1 MVARSTCD
9 HVHAVDQAELLRR
22 EAELIDVEL
31 ARGSQTPHQRVADHA
46 GLLADLL
53 HHEIRVAALLGRID
67 IPIDVRDRGLDG
79 AALRIGVGDALR
91 RKTGELAV
99 LQHHNVARGVDERD
113 DIRCDVASPLPAAD
127 DDRAVLARDGDHTRL
142 IGAHRRQ
149 PVRAHHVRAG
159 LANCG
164 HEIARGLRGAAG
176 AIRRPLIGLL
186 DEMREHLGIRL
197 ALEHVPALLQ
207 RCAELGEILDDA
219 VVDHRD
225 APVAAHVGM
234 GVLHRGAPVGRPAC
248 MADPARREPC
258 DRTVARRCELVL
270 KTGDFARAADDVER
284 CTAVP
289 RVGGACGIRGVGG
302 TRRFHEGKARGII
315 SAVLETFELSHE
327 KPRRS
332 VDSGVS
338 NDSAHKESLRSMN
351 NGATF

>member
-1 MVARSTCD
+1 
-9 HVHAVDQAELLRR
+9 
-22 EAELIDVEL
+22 
-31 ARGSQTPHQRVADHA
+31 
-46 GLLADLL
+46 
-53 HHEIRVAALLGRID
+53 
-67 IPIDVRDRGLDG
+67 
-79 AALRIGVGDALR
+79 
-91 RKTGELAV
+91 
-99 LQHHNVARGVDERD
+99 
-113 DIRCDVASPLPAAD
+113 
-127 DDRAVLARDGDHTRL
+127 
-142 IGAHRRQ
+142 
-149 PVRAHHVRAG
+149 
-159 LANCG
+159 
-164 HEIARGLRGAAG
+164 
-176 AIRRPLIGLL
+176 
-186 DEMREHLGIRL
+186 MREHLSIRL

-234 GVLHRGAPVGRPAC
+234 GVLHRGAPVGRPAR

-270 KTGDFARAADDVER
+270 KTGDLARAADDVER
-284 CTAVP
+284 RTAVP

-315 SAVLETFELSHE
+315 SAVLETLEPCHE
-327 KPRRS
+327 KLRRS